1 MEMFSNPIGLAAGL
15 SLCAHAKAVHHQPQ
29 AMISF
34 RLVPTLA
41 NGKPI
46 RGVRPFEL
54 IGTPNSDLITSLDVP
69 GYQLCFGQQ
78 LRFPRVSGLVA
89 PLYYEPAETAQELSV
104 AGLD

>member
-54 IGTPNSDLITSLDVP
+54 IGTPNSDLITSWMCRATNCASANSSASRGCP
-69 GYQLCFGQQ
+69 GWSRHSIMNQPK
-78 LRFPRVSGLVA
+78 RPRNCRL
-89 PLYYEPAETAQELSV
+89 PA
-104 AGLD
+104 